1 MLQDLRFSLRSLL
14 QAKAFAAA
22 AVLTL
27 GLGIGATTV
36 VYSVVDALLLRPLP
50 FGDRGA
56 RLVTIHST
64 HPTETAQ
71 TQLDDAGVSY
81 ADLMDFRESAGALE
95 AVEAV
100 AARNVSLASNTD
112 TERVRAASVTT
123 GFFGMLGTAP
133 ALGRDFE
140 AADGAAPGLEQ
151 VAIISDGLWRRL
163 FAGAPDIAGRSIL
176 VNGRALTI
184 VGVMPPRFDFPE
196 GQQLWLP
203 LRQERD
209 ADRGRRGLMAV
220 GLMRRGVTL
229 EQTRGELQTAAAG
242 LAAEHPG
249 TNRAWSAHAMPLRDY
264 FVAPTTRAAAA
275 SMVAAVALVLL
286 VACANI
292 AGLLV
297 ARGLGR
303 GRELAVRAALGG
315 SRSALARLL
324 IAEALILAV
333 AGGVVGV
340 LAAAWG
346 LRGLLASMA
355 DPMPLWAAPAI
366 DGRVLLFAAA
376 CAAASALLSGLLPAW
391 RLSKITAAGALASGA
406 RATGGAPGQRR
417 VQGVLVAAQV
427 AASLTLVITATML
440 SLSITRLARADAG
453 FDPSPLASLRFY
465 IPGDQYDDPARRAQA
480 VARVV
485 DRLASLPGVRAAA
498 ATGSIPAD
506 DGAAIVRVEPPG
518 RVDAGEGIGVSI
530 IPVTSGFWTAMGL
543 TLAEGRTFTAS
554 ESLDPE
560 SGAVIVGRGLAGRL
574 WPGQSA
580 IGRVLR
586 VSEPARRSEYRV
598 VGVAPDLVYE
608 ELGEETEQSRLVFYA
623 PYARLGYRTMAAI
636 VRTDGDPA
644 AVLPMARAA
653 VRGVDPAFAAFDLLT
668 MQDRRDATQWGERF
682 LGRTFGVFAAM
693 GLLLACLGAYGLT
706 AHAAA
711 QRTREIGVRLAIGAR
726 RADIIGLLVGRG
738 ARLTLAGIAAGLPLA
753 ALAAHAMRGLLFEGS
768 PWEPWPW
775 VSAPLLLT
783 AAVLMASYL
792 PARRASLADPVA
804 ALRTE

>member
-14 QAKAFAAA
+14 QAKGFAAA

-27 GLGIGATTV
+27 GLGIGVTTV

-56 RLVTIHST
+56 RLITIHST

-71 TQLDDAGVSY
+71 TQLDDSGVSY

-95 AVEAV
+95 AAEAAV
-100 AARNVSLASNTD
+100 TRNVSLASATD
-112 TERVRAASVTT
+112 SERVQAASVTT
-123 GFFGMLGTAP
+123 GFFGMLGVAP

-140 AADGAAPGLEQ
+140 AADGAAPGFEQ

-163 FAGAPDIAGRSIL
+163 YAGAPDVTGRSIL
-176 VNGRALTI
+176 MNGRTLTI

-209 ADRGRRGLMAV
+209 ADRDRRGMI
-220 GLMRRGVTL
+220 GLGLIRGGATL
-229 EQTRGELQTAAAG
+229 EQARGELRAAASR
-242 LAAEHPG
+242 LAEEHPA
-249 TNRAWSAHAMPLRDY
+249 TNRAWSAHAAPLRDF
-264 FVAPTTRAAAA
+264 FVSPATRAAAA

-286 VACANI
+286 VSCANI

-303 GRELAVRAALGG
+303 GRELAVRAALGA

-324 IAEALILAV
+324 LAEALILAL
-333 AGGVVGV
+333 AGGAVGV

-346 LRGLLASMA
+346 LRGLIASMA
-355 DPMPLWAAPAI
+355 EPMPMWAAPAI

-376 CAAASALLSGLLPAW
+376 CAAAAALLSGLLPAW
-391 RLSKITAAGALASGA
+391 RLSRTIAAGALGSGSRTA
-406 RATGGAPGQRR
+406 GGAPDQRR
-417 VQGVLVAAQV
+417 VQSILVAAQV

-453 FDPSPLASLRFY
+453 FDPAPLASLRFY
-465 IPGDQYDDPARRAQA
+465 IAGDQYDDPARRAQV

-485 DRLASLPGVRAAA
+485 ERLASIPGVSAAA

-506 DGAAIVRVEPPG
+506 DGAAVVRVEPPDRADG
-518 RVDAGEGIGVSI
+518 SEGLGVSM

-543 TLAEGRTFTAS
+543 TLPEGRTFTES
-554 ESLDPE
+554 ESVDPE
-560 SGAVIVGRGLAGRL
+560 SASIIVSRALAHRM
-574 WPGQSA
+574 WPGQTA
-580 IGRVLR
+580 VGRVLP
-586 VSEPARRSEYRV
+586 VSEPARRSDYRV

-608 ELGEETEQSRLVFYA
+608 ELGEETDQSRLVFYA
-623 PYARLGYRTMAAI
+623 PYARLGYRTVAAV
-636 VRTDGDPA
+636 VRTTGDPA
-644 AVLPMARAA
+644 AVLQSSRAA
-653 VRGVDPAFAAFDLLT
+653 VRSVDPAFAAFDLQT

-693 GLLLACLGAYGLT
+693 GLLLACVGAYGLT
-706 AHAAA
+706 AYSAA

-726 RADIIGLLVGRG
+726 RADIIGLLVWRG
-738 ARLTLAGIAAGLPLA
+738 AWLTFAGVVCGLPLA

-775 VSAPLLLT
+775 AAAPLLLA
-783 AAVLMASYL
+783 AAVFVASFL

-804 ALRTE
+804 ALRRD